1 MTAKKVAGLIASAAA
16 PKTTSPTSK
25 CMREPSDVLPASSSI
40 ASDARLLGTKAGTGS
55 AATALSTPPSSSSEW
70 TSASSNASAAIAL
83 RPSSSPH
90 CTRLPPFRQV
100 RTFLQILNAPTVV
113 HRLHPPIDSNRLF
126 MVIKRFKLGEDGSVV
141 ADKTAPASSRWWHPA
156 ATDGFNAAFPS
167 VYASLATLGCP
178 SRSGTLR
185 AGCDPNLHPS

>member
-1 MTAKKVAGLIASAAA
+1 MTAKKVAGLITSAAA

-90 CTRLPPFRQV
+90 TRRPPFRQV
-100 RTFLQILNAPTVV
+100 RTSLQILNAPTVV
-113 HRLHPPIDSNRLF
+113 PRLHPPIDTKRLF
-126 MVIKRFKLGEDGSVV
+126 MVIKRFQLGEDGSVV
-141 ADKTAPASSRWWHPA
+141 ADKTAPASSRWWHLA
-156 ATDGFNAAFPS
+156 ATDDLKAAFPS
-167 VYASLATLGCP
+167 VYASLGTLGCP
-178 SRSGTLR
+178 SHSGTHMV
-185 AGCDPNLHPS
+185 GCDPNLHPC